1 MYRYVS
7 CQSFAGG
14 FDVGATQAGLQLVHK
29 VEQKGGFGMRNC
41 LKNRHI
47 LGESW
52 THQSVPYD
60 EWQPVPAEVVLSNP
74 PCSGFSVM
82 TDRRFRGV
90 DANVNSCMHATM
102 AYAGRIR
109 PEIVVMESVPS
120 AFKQGRGLM
129 TQLRYELEQG
139 SGKAYTLYHVM
150 QNALHLGGAA
160 FRPRYFWVASTVP
173 FGVEWPRVNTPV
185 LADVIGDLDGLG
197 LTWHGQPYRR
207 PPTWWSKDA
216 RSDTGIV
223 DGHINVTSPYT
234 QRALDLMRDYG
245 DWPQGAHIALVA
257 EAMWKRD
264 GRLPDSWA
272 HMVDK
277 LLQVSP
283 STGKPFHMGYTSMTR
298 WKMHS
303 HARVITGGALGLVLH
318 PTEPR
323 TITHREAARVMGF
336 PDDWLIGPL
345 RGTPALVQT
354 WGKGITTQCGKW
366 IGQWVINALDG
377 RVGAD
382 SGVQI
387 ADREYLIGMKP
398 PKEIRP
404 DKLRHRDEPQEE
416 ELLAACDPMDELVA
430 VT

>member
-7 CQSFAGG
+7 VQSFAGG
-14 FDVGATQAGLQLVHK
+14 FDVGATQAGMKLVHK

-47 LGESW
+47 LGPDW
-52 THQSVPYD
+52 THQSVPY
-60 EWQPVPAEVVLSNP
+60 EQWEPVPAEIVLSNP

-102 AYAGRIR
+102 SYAGKIR
-109 PEIVVMESVPS
+109 PEVVVMESVPS

-129 TQLRYELEQG
+129 TQLRRELEEG
-139 SGKAYTLYHVM
+139 SGKRYTLYHVM

-160 FRPRYFWVASTVP
+160 YRPRYFWVASTVP
-173 FGVEWPRVNTPV
+173 FGVQWPQVRTPV

-197 LTWHGQPYRR
+197 MTWHGQPYRR

-223 DGHINVTSPYT
+223 DGHVNVTSPYVR
-234 QRALDLMRDYG
+234 RALDLMDDYG

-257 EAMWKRD
+257 KAMYERD
-264 GRLPDSWA
+264 GRLPDSWS
-272 HMVDK
+272 HMTEK
-277 LLQVSP
+277 LVK
-283 STGKPFHMGYTSMTR
+283 TNFHMGYTSLTR
-298 WKMHS
+298 WVMDR
-303 HARVITGGALGLVLH
+303 HARVITGGALGLVMH

-366 IGQWVINALDG
+366 VGSWVISSLNG
-377 RVGAD
+377 YP
-382 SGVQI
+382 GVDHGVEI
-387 ADREYLIGMKP
+387 ADREFLIGMKP
-398 PKEIRP
+398 PKEQRP
-404 DKLRHRDEPQEE
+404 DKLRHRDPNPQEE
-416 ELLAACDPMDELVA
+416 LSSCEPVNPMDLLNELLAAVA
-430 VT
+430 